1 MGCSSNDTAQ
11 LIIRQY
17 KDEIEAIKND
27 IKESMQKKQGECYSI
42 IFKLMNGKSFSILC
56 LKNTKLFNVFLLLVE
71 KAKDS
76 NYSSLGKLKIYYN
89 AIDITHFF
97 TKDSNKDVSSLNFTT
112 YNPVVHINN

>member
-1 MGCSSNDTAQ
+1 MGCANSETVDN
-11 LIIRQY
+11 IIQIY
-17 KDEIEAIKND
+17 HNILEKTKEEINESREKNPNN
-27 IKESMQKKQGECYSI
+27 CVSI

-89 AIDITHFF
+89 SVDITKNFN
-97 TKDSNKDVSSLNFTT
+97 KGSDKDVSSLNLSVCPILF
-112 YNPVVHINN
+112 INN

>member
-1 MGCSSNDTAQ
+1 MGCTNSDSVENILNIYQNNLDKT
-11 LIIRQY
+11 
-17 KDEIEAIKND
+17 KEEINESREKNPNN
-27 IKESMQKKQGECYSI
+27 CTSI

-89 AIDITHFF
+89 SVDITKNFS
-97 TKDSNKDVSSLNFTT
+97 KNSDKDVSSLNLSICPILF
-112 YNPVVHINN
+112 INN